1 MRSET
6 RERKKKKETRRV
18 REIYRTY
25 RAGKPGGSVV
35 KNPPAHAGDV
45 GDVSWQ
51 KKKKVCM
58 T

>member
-51 KKKKVCM
+51 KKKKSV
-58 T
+58 